1 MKIVD
6 TFFHNPQYRVVL
18 EEVDEGDEEDKCT
31 VIIALM
37 QKNRRQ
43 MRRSGGID
51 LLTIGFAIYHV
62 SQSVATPKPAA
73 LYSISNKE
81 TRLVKLIELF
91 KNISAAVP
99 GSSSKTARPQF
110 L

>member
-62 SQSVATPKPAA
+62 SQLLLLNP
-73 LYSISNKE
+73 LHYI
-81 TRLVKLIELF
+81 
-91 KNISAAVP
+91 
-99 GSSSKTARPQF
+99 QF
-110 L
+110 QTKKQD